1 VNFYDYSV
9 FLSVSFQHLKQDRVS
24 IFALQDASSSLKE
37 TLQNPKSSIE
47 DRALSRFSHQSFIQ
61 LEVNK
66 YREKNPHWKLQI
78 PVLLEKSKEKRKQID
93 KKLKEREAAK
103 LAKKEPNTKKAAQ
116 ELEVIQKD
124 SSSSATEDEESDEEG
139 EQSSSSEVEDKKK
152 KLDIPDDD
160 DKVQLPRTVVVQKSL
175 SLLEKTPLEKQ
186 PKKKASLL
194 AKTNKPPAVVVKPQ
208 LEKSKG
214 TIRVQVLHNLSDIE
228 QESIIIPSAPQPT
241 DIKLTAE
248 DPDKVSRKRPKSSFF
263 VGGVDEE
270 EEPEDQERPPQQR
283 QRQRQFQSSSSFSGP
298 PAEFKPIFRKG
309 KLVNKGPKR
318 FTQSQPQDRR
328 RPKERYFDS
337 SSEQFGGS
345 SNLTPLGDNKKEG
358 NNNKKQFVK
367 SSSKSLFSNPAAAN
381 SEHSSGDKLH
391 PSWEAKKRQQISLS
405 SFKGKKI
412 TFDD

>member
-1 VNFYDYSV
+1 VNFCDYSV
-9 FLSVSFQHLKQDRVS
+9 FLCLSFQHLKQDRVS

-103 LAKKEPNTKKAAQ
+103 LAKKEPNTKKAAE

-124 SSSSATEDEESDEEG
+124 SSSEDEESDEEG
-139 EQSSSSEVEDKKK
+139 ESSSSEVEEKKK
-152 KLDIPDDD
+152 VDIADDD

-194 AKTNKPPAVVVKPQ
+194 AKAKPPAVVVKPQ

-270 EEPEDQERPPQQR
+270 EEPEDQERRHQP

-318 FTQSQPQDRR
+318 FTKSQPQDRR

-358 NNNKKQFVK
+358 NNNKTKQFVK
-367 SSSKSLFSNPAAAN
+367 SSKSLLSNPAAAN
-381 SEHSSGDKLH
+381 SEHSSGGDKLH